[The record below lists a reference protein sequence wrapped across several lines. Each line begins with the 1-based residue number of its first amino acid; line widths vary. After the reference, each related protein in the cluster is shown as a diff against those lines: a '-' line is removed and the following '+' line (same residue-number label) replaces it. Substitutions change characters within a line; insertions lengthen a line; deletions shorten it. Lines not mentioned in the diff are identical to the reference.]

1 MKPKYLL
8 VAAVVVLPLLYWLS
22 NHASKIIL
30 SSAGEAKTLS
40 TNACRFGEEVCQ
52 VNITGQDYTISV
64 ENGFSAGQA
73 IQLEVEA
80 VGASGSSEKLQSIH
94 FQLQGK
100 TMYMGIS
107 ETDLQFIEGKWVGL
121 LRIPFCTTDVM
132 QWQLD
137 MTVSDENSIKYLA
150 RYEFEMRHR

>member
-22 NHASKIIL
+22 NHAAKIIL
-30 SSAGEAKTLS
+30 SSADEAKNLS
-40 TNACRFGEEVCQ
+40 INACQFGEEVCR
-52 VNITGQDYTISV
+52 VNIKEQDYTISV
-64 ENGFSAGQA
+64 VNGFSAGQA

-80 VGASGSSEKLQSIH
+80 VGASGFSEQLQGIH

-137 MTVSDENSIKYLA
+137 MTVSDDNSIKYLA

>member
-22 NHASKIIL
+22 NYAAKIIL
-30 SSAGEAKTLS
+30 SGAGEAKTLS
-40 TNACRFGEEVCQ
+40 TNTCRFGEEVCQ
-52 VNITGQDYTISV
+52 VNIKGQDYTISV
-64 ENGFSAGQA
+64 VNGFSAGQA

-80 VGASGSSEKLQSIH
+80 VGASDFSKQLQGIY

-107 ETDLQFIEGKWVGL
+107 ETDLQLIEGKWVGL

-137 MTVSDENSIKYLA
+137 MTVSDEDSIKYLA
-150 RYEFEMRHR
+150 RYEFEMRHD

>member
-22 NHASKIIL
+22 NHAAKIIL

-52 VNITGQDYTISV
+52 VNIKGQDYTISV
-64 ENGFSAGQA
+64 VNGFSAGQA

-80 VGASGSSEKLQSIH
+80 VGASDFSEQLQGIH

-137 MTVSDENSIKYLA
+137 MTVSDEDSIKYLA